1 MTEKTT
7 TDDLIAKLSAEPAP
21 APTASPEAM
30 LLRRMALG
38 FGGTLVLFF
47 TLLGPRPQL
56 GLAMTDP
63 VVLAKTALPFV
74 LALLAL
80 PLALNAARPAAPRGW
95 QAQAIWV
102 LPMAALSLFMLA
114 YATHAPADRLRLFV
128 GHSIPVC
135 MPAIVTL
142 SLPVTAALISILRRG
157 APLNPPVCGALAG
170 LVAGGLATTVYSTF
184 CTEDSPLFYSV
195 WYSLGIA
202 MAAGVGAWAGR
213 RWLTW

>member
-7 TDDLIAKLSAEPAP
+7 TDDLIATLAGDPAP
-21 APTASPEAM
+21 APKAAPEAL
-30 LLRRMALG
+30 LLRRLALG
-38 FGGTLVLFF
+38 VAGTLVLFF
-47 TLLGPRPQL
+47 ALLGPRPDV
-56 GLAMTDP
+56 LAALADP
-63 VVLAKTALPFV
+63 VVLAKTVLPFV

-95 QAQAIWV
+95 PAQAIWV

-142 SLPVTAALISILRRG
+142 SLPVTAALISVLRRG
-157 APLNPPVCGALAG
+157 APLNPMACGALAG

-202 MAAGVGAWAGR
+202 LAAGVGAWAGR